1 MAKICVVADSSIAL
15 MPDDAKKM
23 GIELAPLNVIIDGK
37 SGVDLFEVS
46 PQEVEAALKA
56 GKDVS
61 TSQPNLGFLEEL
73 FARIKSENYDHIFVY
88 TLAGYLSGTFNA
100 LQLAA
105 NNNEIE
111 NITFVDTKSAAGVVR
126 HIAMRTQ
133 ELAKEGKSIE
143 EISAYAKKASETSI
157 TYVLPETLDQLRKN
171 GRVTG
176 AVAALSNLLKIKLC
190 VYLAWD
196 TDQIEKFGTDRN
208 ERRLYQTIYD
218 DMIKRGFNTDEYMIY
233 VPDCDGK
240 NRVEQYRK
248 FILDKEPNIEM
259 ETMVLP
265 AGIAAHVGLGTFGV
279 QVVLK

>member
-1 MAKICVVADSSIAL
+1 MARICVVADSSIAL
-15 MPDDAKKM
+15 MPDEAKKL
-23 GIELAPLNVIIDGK
+23 GIELAPLNIIIDGV

-46 PQEVEAALKA
+46 PEQVEDALRA

-61 TSQPNLGFLEEL
+61 TSQPNLGFLEEM

-88 TLAGYLSGTFNA
+88 ALAGYLSGTFNV

-105 NNNEIE
+105 NNIDIN

-126 HIAMRTQ
+126 HIAQRTI
-133 ELAKEGKSIE
+133 ELANEGKSIE
-143 EISAYAKKASETSI
+143 EIEAYARKASETSI
-157 TYVLPETLDQLRKN
+157 TYVLPENLEQLRKN
-171 GRVTG
+171 GRVKG

-190 VYLAWD
+190 IYLAWE
-196 TDQIEKFGTDRN
+196 TEEIEKFGTDRN
-208 ERRLYQTIYD
+208 ERRLYQSIYE

-233 VPDCDGK
+233 LPDCDGSA
-240 NRVEQYRK
+240 RVEQYRK
-248 FILDKEPNIEM
+248 FILEKEPNITI

>member
-15 MPDDAKKM
+15 MPDEAKKL

-37 SGVDLFEVS
+37 SGIDLFEVT
-46 PQEVEAALKA
+46 PQEVEDALRA

-61 TSQPNLGFLEEL
+61 TSQPNLGYLEDL
-73 FARIKSENYDHIFVY
+73 FARIKSEKYDHIFVY

-126 HIAMRTQ
+126 HIAQRTQ
-133 ELAKEGKSIE
+133 ELAHEGKSIA
-143 EISAYAKKASETSI
+143 EITAYAQKASETSI
-157 TYVLPETLDQLRKN
+157 TYVLPDNLDQLRKN

-190 VYLAWD
+190 LYLAWE
-196 TDQIEKFGTDRN
+196 TEQIEKFNTDRN
-208 ERRLYQTIYD
+208 ERRLYQAIYD
-218 DMIKRGFNTDEYMIY
+218 DMLKRGFNTKDYMIY
-233 VPDCDGK
+233 VPDCDGDS
-240 NRVEQYRK
+240 RVEQYSK
-248 FILDKEPNIEM
+248 FILEKEPDIKM
-259 ETMVLP
+259 EKMVLP